1 MVTDNLAVVD
11 LPLLSPWITP
21 AVLIVAAV
29 VLVMAIW
36 RRSNRWLRY
45 WSIGAASLAVA
56 GVAGVFAMFQDSGIG
71 YRNAPFPFWISVGA
85 VGIAVVTAVAG
96 VPRGRWWQRLSAA
109 GAIPVAVVAMS
120 LVSNQWLGYFPTTDK
135 AWATISGQPVP
146 RQVELADL
154 TKLRGTMPANGRIL
168 RLPNKLGPS
177 GFRHRT
183 EYVYLPPAWFAG
195 NERLTAVVMV
205 GGVLTTPTDW
215 IRAGNAVDAADAYAR
230 THRGVAPILIFVD
243 PTGSFGNDTECVDS
257 PRGKVESH
265 IVTDV
270 VPWVARNLGQ
280 PAGLRFMMA
289 GWSMGGTCAV
299 TLALRSPEVFGGF
312 VAISTDRRP
321 AVGDK
326 ATTVRTLFGG
336 DEHRWAEHD
345 PMSVM
350 RSNPRR
356 LRGMSAYYAAAG
368 DKMRT
373 IRGVRT
379 WSSSEIDTARDL
391 ADAGRTAGL
400 TVATYFVR
408 GGHTWPFAAQAFA
421 SALPFLTR
429 PDPR

>member
-1 MVTDNLAVVD
+1 MVTDNLAVAD
-11 LPLLSPWITP
+11 LPLLSPWVTP
-21 AVLIVAAV
+21 AVLIVVAAV
-29 VLVMAIW
+29 HVMALW

-45 WSIGAASLAVA
+45 WSIGAALLAAA
-56 GVAGVFAMFQDSGIG
+56 GVAGVFAVFHDGGI
-71 YRNAPFPFWISVGA
+71 NAPIPFWISVGV

-96 VPRGRWWQRLSAA
+96 VPRGRWWQRMSAA

-120 LVSNQWLGYFPTTDK
+120 LVSNQWLGYFPTTGK
-135 AWATISGQPVP
+135 AWATISGQPMT
-146 RQVELADL
+146 RQVELTDL
-154 TKLRGTMPANGRIL
+154 AKLRGTMPSDGRIL
-168 RLPNKLGPS
+168 RLPNNLGPS

-195 NERLTAVVMV
+195 KERLTAVVMV

-215 IRAGNAVDAADAYAR
+215 IRAGNAVEAADSYAH

-257 PRGKVESH
+257 PRGRVESH

-299 TLALRSPEVFGGF
+299 TLALRSPEVFSGF
-312 VAISTDRRP
+312 VAISPDRRP

-326 ATTVRTLFGG
+326 TTTVRTLFGG
-336 DEHRWAEHD
+336 DERRWAEHD
-345 PMSVM
+345 PLSVM
-350 RSNPRR
+350 RSNPQR
-356 LRGMSAYYAAAG
+356 LRGISAYYAAAG
-368 DKMRT
+368 DQMRT
-373 IRGVRT
+373 MSGMRT

-391 ADAGRTAGL
+391 ASAGRTAGF
-400 TVATYFVR
+400 TVATFFVR
-408 GGHTWPFAAQAFA
+408 GGHTWPFAARAFE